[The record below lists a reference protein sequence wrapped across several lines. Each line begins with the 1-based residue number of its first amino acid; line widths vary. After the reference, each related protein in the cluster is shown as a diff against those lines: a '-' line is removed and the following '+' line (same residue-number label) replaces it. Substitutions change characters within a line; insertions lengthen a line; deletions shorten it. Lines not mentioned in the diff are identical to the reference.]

1 MIAGVPSGILL
12 KCFQTELKTDFGM
25 YKASIKGTLGLTSLH
40 ITGID
45 MVLWNSYSIDFKRVR
60 YKMGCDNLFYSLM

>member
-25 YKASIKGTLGLTSLH
+25 YKASIKGTLGP
-40 ITGID
+40 
-45 MVLWNSYSIDFKRVR
+45 VCV
-60 YKMGCDNLFYSLM
+60 